1 MMLTSNS
8 QLLLLTTM
16 QNNSKFAGGALIQK
30 ELQAYAGFIAYQ
42 ECFQKGDS
50 SKRMDLKEMMRS
62 QFFGDPSNPDCV
74 GLAEQLVG
82 GVGPFAGLYTGDR
95 RTPW

>member
-1 MMLTSNS
+1 
-8 QLLLLTTM
+8 
-16 QNNSKFAGGALIQK
+16 
-30 ELQAYAGFIAYQ
+30 
-42 ECFQKGDS
+42 
-50 SKRMDLKEMMRS
+50 MDLKEMMRS